1 MYIPQLAFGVLMTSS
16 NYDDKEERVT
26 GGRNGFGAKLTN
38 IYSKLFRVIVSENG
52 KTYTQE
58 WTDNMLHHTE
68 PVIKSNGD
76 KKKNEIT
83 IEFVPDYQ
91 KFQLTDL
98 DADHIAL
105 LTRRAWDIAGCQA
118 ESLNVYVNNK
128 LIEIHNFKDYVQQIF
143 MAASPNVVKEHN
155 ALQAVMDQASG
166 NAEET
171 TATEVTTTT
180 RRKKQK
186 HWTDEFIAYY
196 EPNEYW
202 SVALF
207 GSELK
212 EY

>member
-83 IEFVPDYQ
+83 I
-91 KFQLTDL
+91 
-98 DADHIAL
+98 
-105 LTRRAWDIAGCQA
+105 
-118 ESLNVYVNNK
+118 
-128 LIEIHNFKDYVQQIF
+128 
-143 MAASPNVVKEHN
+143 
-155 ALQAVMDQASG
+155 
-166 NAEET
+166 
-171 TATEVTTTT
+171 
-180 RRKKQK
+180 
-186 HWTDEFIAYY
+186 
-196 EPNEYW
+196 
-202 SVALF
+202 
-207 GSELK
+207 
-212 EY
+212 